1 MRRMKEKIMSE
12 NVMDNSLLN
21 SVNRVAS
28 TMYSNL
34 KALVGLYNTSRKEI
48 VDDVYNMFVRDKY
61 FNTIFEYYRLCNDV
75 SGRLDIVRLGKD
87 GSTGEISIS
96 PDESDVDHY
105 LISDISN
112 NIGDFEYRND
122 VTTEGKTVRY
132 TSTKKFKLNIGSV
145 DVYYSNVDEIE
156 KDLFVN
162 CSYVNTDEPQQEC
175 VFIVRSRKNFS
186 EFDTSSRSLIFNK
199 YPVFVNFVSQLTQFA
214 RDNVREDVTDIRM
227 TRTVLRYKYL
237 DPKMPTI
244 TDKEGVTRPNASLNY
259 RGDII
264 DYILEDISNAVN
276 ARINGDG
283 IGIKLYSERSPRYT
297 SEGTYTDSKRPFRLN
312 VSIQSTIVDDG
323 NDSPF
328 DVFSA
333 NFAKDTNKTHKF

>member
-1 MRRMKEKIMSE
+1 MSE
-12 NVMDNSLLN
+12 NVVMDDSLLGSIN
-21 SVNRVAS
+21 KVSS
-28 TMYSNL
+28 KMYSNL

-87 GSTGEISIS
+87 GSTGELSIR
-96 PDESDVDHY
+96 PNESDVDHY

-122 VTTEGKTVRY
+122 VTTDGKTVRY
-132 TSTKKFKLNIGSV
+132 TSTKKFKLNISCE
-145 DVYYSNVDEIE
+145 DVFYSNVDKIE

-162 CSYVNTDEPQQEC
+162 CSSLNPTTLDKWN
-175 VFIVRSRKNFS
+175 RNFS
-186 EFDTSSRSLIFNK
+186 EFDTSSRSLISNK
-199 YPVFVNFVSQLTQFA
+199 YPVFTNFISQLTQFA
-214 RDNVREDVTDIRM
+214 RDNIREDVTDIRL

-237 DPKMPTI
+237 NPKMPTI
-244 TDKEGVTRPNASLNY
+244 TDKEGVNRPNASLNY

-276 ARINGDG
+276 ARIGGDG
-283 IGIKLYSERSPRYT
+283 TGIKLYSERSPRYT
-297 SEGTYTDSKRPFRLN
+297 NEGTYTDSKRPFRLK

-333 NFAKDTNKTHKF
+333 TFAKDTNKTYRF